1 MTKPECRF
9 DGCHLPS
16 WVRGWCRGHYKQW
29 LDRGRDDARL
39 TVFRTRVK
47 PTAAPRDCEVD
58 GCGRPGRHVDKR
70 LCKSHYAQLVAR
82 DRDWSRLTPLQPTSA
97 PGIREPRA
105 AKPKPKKET
114 SNLPDGWF
122 TPTRNAQKKRP
133 KAAIPANPSDVML
146 YYTPPTPEQTAGA
159 LRTLAAHDA
168 LDLADMLGIAS

>member
-1 MTKPECRF
+1 MSKPDCRF

-29 LDRGRDDARL
+29 LDRDRDDARL

-58 GCGRPGRHVDKR
+58 GCGRAGRHVDKR
-70 LCKSHYAQLVAR
+70 LCRSHYAQLVAR
-82 DRDWSRLTPLQPTSA
+82 DRDWSRLTPLRPISP
-97 PGIREPRA
+97 PGTREPRA
-105 AKPKPKKET
+105 AKPRQAKAT
-114 SNLPDGWF
+114 SNLPEGWF
-122 TPTRNAQKKRP
+122 APTIKPKKRA
-133 KAAIPANPSDVML
+133 KAAAPTNPSDVIV
-146 YYTPPTPEQTAGA
+146 YYAPPTPEQTAGA